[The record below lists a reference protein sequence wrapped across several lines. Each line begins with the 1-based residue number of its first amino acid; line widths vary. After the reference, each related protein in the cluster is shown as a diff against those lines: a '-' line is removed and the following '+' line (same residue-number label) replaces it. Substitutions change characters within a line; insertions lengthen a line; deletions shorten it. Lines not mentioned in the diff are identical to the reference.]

1 MLELFEPEETV
12 GRLWHRLIGGRSS
25 YPNHPDAAVTLEAMR
40 PRLSI
45 FFRALGGDRGV
56 RLNAAAAKVS
66 GHRLPLLDR
75 IGLGAERVERA
86 TLDGDTLQLPAAIAL
101 FPEARLNEHLY
112 EWLAA
117 YFAHIEPASPPSDPL
132 QADVQAL
139 RVAARTTARTLAHWP
154 GLRILHTELAGAM
167 AVLRPAR
174 RLPPAE
180 AMVERAALALLG
192 GGTAEGDAARMLDF
206 GSALDGFVAP
216 HGYGRMLPVP
226 LWGVAT
232 PAADTPSPALDDG
245 PAEGA
250 AAQDGDGR
258 RRKATRRATDQTQ
271 RDDPLI
277 LNRFEKILG
286 LAEMLNIPRAVD
298 DDDADNARKA
308 ADDMDEIAVGAHKRR
323 AATTLKLDLDLAPPA
338 IDATPLNAVLTYPE
352 WDHRRHAHHPHHCRV
367 ITETAPAD
375 GEGGGEAWEP
385 DAAALRR
392 IRQVR
397 RQFEALRP
405 RRMLFTGQS
414 DGDDLDLAALV
425 RSRADLRAGGAGSD
439 RVHQQ
444 TRSAARDLA
453 VAVLVDGSLSTD
465 GWVDGR
471 RVLDVEK
478 EALLALTHGLTACGD
493 DHALY
498 AFTSKRRDW
507 VRVQTLKGFDEPLG
521 ATVTRRIGALK
532 PGYYTRMGAAIRHA
546 AARLAERPNR
556 HRLLILLSDGKPNDV
571 DHYEGRYGIEDTRQA
586 VREAR
591 KDGLAVFAITVDAQ
605 ARDYIPYLFGR
616 GAYAIFPQISHLTKA
631 LPALYRQVAG
641 TV

>member
-45 FFRALGGDRGV
+45 FFRALGGDRAV
-56 RLNAAAAKVS
+56 RLAAGAATVS

-75 IGLGAERVERA
+75 IGLGAERVERS

-101 FPEARLNEHLY
+101 FPEPRLNERLY

-117 YFAHIEPASPPSDPL
+117 YFAHIDAAPPPADPL
-132 QADVQAL
+132 QADIQAL
-139 RVAARTTARTLAHWP
+139 RVAALTTARTLANWP
-154 GLRILHTELAGAM
+154 GLVPLHAELAIAM
-167 AVLRPAR
+167 AALRPVR
-174 RLPPAE
+174 RLPPVE

-192 GGTAEGDAARMLDF
+192 AAPAEGDALRMLDP
-206 GSALDGFVAP
+206 GVALDGFTAP
-216 HGYGRMLPVP
+216 QGYCRLLPVP
-226 LWGVAT
+226 LWGEAVA
-232 PAADTPSPALDDG
+232 AAETPSPAIDDDS
-245 PAEGA
+245 AEGS

-258 RRKATRRATDQTQ
+258 RRKATRRATDQIQ

-286 LAEMLNIPRAVD
+286 LAEALNIPRAVD

-308 ADDMDEIAVGAHKRR
+308 ADDMEEIAVGAHKRR

-338 IDATPLNAVLTYPE
+338 IDATPLAAVLTYPE
-352 WDHRRHAHHPHHCRV
+352 WDHRRHAHHPNHCRV
-367 ITETAPAD
+367 IAEPAPA
-375 GEGGGEAWEP
+375 EGEAWEP

-392 IRQVR
+392 IRLVR

-465 GWVDGR
+465 GWIDGR

-498 AFTSKRRDW
+498 AFTSKRRNW

-546 AARLAERPNR
+546 AAQLAQRPNC
-556 HRLLILLSDGKPNDV
+556 HRLLVLLSDGKPNDV

-586 VREAR
+586 IREAR

-616 GAYAIFPQISHLTKA
+616 GAYAIFPQVSHLTKA

>member
-1 MLELFEPEETV
+1 MLGLFEPEETV

-25 YPNHPDAAVTLEAMR
+25 YPHHPDAAVTLEAMR
-40 PRLSI
+40 PRLSV

-56 RLNAAAAKVS
+56 RLAAGGATVS

-75 IGLGAERVERA
+75 IGTGAERMERA
-86 TLDGDTLQLPAAIAL
+86 VLDGDTLRLPAAVAL
-101 FPEARLNEHLY
+101 FPEPRLNERLY

-117 YFAHIEPASPPSDPL
+117 YFAHIEPAPFPADPL
-132 QADVQAL
+132 QADIGLL
-139 RVAARTTARTLAHWP
+139 RTAARTTARTLARWP
-154 GLRILHTELAGAM
+154 GLAPLHGELAGAM
-167 AVLRPAR
+167 AALRPAR

-180 AMVERAALALLG
+180 AAVERAVLALLG
-192 GGTAEGDAARMLDF
+192 AGTAEGEAARLLDP
-206 GSALDGFVAP
+206 GVPLDGFTAP
-216 HGYGRMLPVP
+216 HGYCRLLPVP
-226 LWGVAT
+226 LWGMAGPSAGT
-232 PAADTPSPALDDG
+232 ASAAPDDG
-245 PAEGA
+245 PADGGRA
-250 AAQDGDGR
+250 ADGDGR
-258 RRKATRRATDQTQ
+258 RRTASRRATDQAR

-277 LNRFEKILG
+277 LNRFEKILA

-308 ADDMDEIAVGAHKRR
+308 ADDLDEIAIGTHERK

-338 IDATPLNAVLTYPE
+338 LDATPLAAALTYPE
-352 WDHRRHAHHPHHCRV
+352 WDHRRQGHHRAHCRV
-367 ITETAPAD
+367 IAETAPAD
-375 GEGGGEAWEP
+375 GDTWEP
-385 DAAALRR
+385 DAAAARR

-405 RRMLFTGQS
+405 RRTVFTGQS
-414 DGDDLDLAALV
+414 DGDELDLAALV

-439 RVHQQ
+439 RVHMQAR
-444 TRSAARDLA
+444 TAARDLA
-453 VAVLVDGSLSTD
+453 VAVLIDGSLSTD
-465 GWVDGR
+465 GWIDGR

-498 AFTSKRRDW
+498 AFTSRRRDW
-507 VRVQTLKGFDEPLG
+507 VRVQTLKGFDEPLS

-532 PGYYTRMGAAIRHA
+532 PGYYTRMGAAIRHTA
-546 AARLAERPNR
+546 AMLAQRPNR

-591 KDGLAVFAITVDAQ
+591 KSGMAVFAITVDAQ

-616 GAYAIFPQISHLTKA
+616 GAYAIFPHVSHLTKA
-631 LPALYRQVAG
+631 LPALYRQVAVAG
-641 TV
+641 